1 MPIGVIFYLLSYIL
15 FYCLSYFIYMGYTLS
30 LYIQTT
36 LMLSILCFVVPEK
49 KKHKKGPTILEYK
62 ESRV

>member
-1 MPIGVIFYLLSYIL
+1 MPIGVTFYLLSYIL

-49 KKHKKGPTILEYK
+49 KNIKKVLQF
-62 ESRV
+62 

>member
-49 KKHKKGPTILEYK
+49 KKKKRSYNF
-62 ESRV
+62 RVKGE

>member
-49 KKHKKGPTILEYK
+49 KNKKGPTIFEYK
-62 ESRV
+62 ES

>member
-49 KKHKKGPTILEYK
+49 KNIKKVLQF
-62 ESRV
+62 